1 MKEIYA
7 HTIVLLVKIK
17 LETLLEIGLENFE
30 NKYFFGLLCLL
41 CVWVLHQNHQHNRS
55 LFSGI
60 I

>member
-41 CVWVLHQNHQHNRS
+41 CV
-55 LFSGI
+55 
-60 I
+60 